1 MKRLMIA
8 MLCLVCCLCLPLAAL
23 GNEKRTEG
31 LAAMK
36 PMAEEARIQAI
47 EEILAVAAEELGY
60 TEGPGG
66 YSKYGDWAGGAYKEW
81 CSEFVSWCVDQV
93 DVIRDSFLL
102 DSLYPMQ
109 AACETGV
116 RWYTQRGRYV
126 TVKGEIKGWGKQWYL
141 ADGVD
146 VADRPYVPSRGDCIY
161 IEWYKYNRIDHVGL
175 VETTEVDETNTVQI
189 YTIEGNNP
197 DSVMRFSYPLHD
209 EGIRAYGTTTRVVG
223 TEMRDGCKGP
233 VVVEL
238 QDALANQGFLDES
251 LIDGVYGSR
260 TVTAVKK
267 AQEAFELKQTGVADK
282 ETQKAL
288 GLW

>member
-1 MKRLMIA
+1 MKRFVVSPLCVL
-8 MLCLVCCLCLPLAAL
+8 LCLCMPLAAM
-23 GNEKRTEG
+23 GADARSGG
-31 LAAMK
+31 LAAME
-36 PMAEEARIQAI
+36 PMTEEARIQAI
-47 EEILAVAAEELGY
+47 EEILAMAASEIGY

-93 DVIRDSFLL
+93 DLARDSFLL

-109 AACETGV
+109 ATCDTGV
-116 RWYTQRGRYV
+116 EWYTQRGRYV

-141 ADGVD
+141 EDGVL
-146 VADRPYVPSRGDCIY
+146 VAERPYIPKRGDCIY

-175 VETTEVDETNTVQI
+175 VETTEVDETGTVQV

-197 DSVMRFSYPLHD
+197 DAVMRFSYPLHD
-209 EGIRAYGTTTRVVG
+209 ESIRAYGTTTRVVG
-223 TEMRDGCKGP
+223 TEMRSGCKGP

-238 QDALANQGFLDES
+238 QEALANQDFLDAG
-251 LIDGVYGSR
+251 LVDGDYGPR
-260 TVTAVKK
+260 TVTAVKQ
-267 AQEAFELKQTGVADK
+267 AQQAYGLKQTGVADQ